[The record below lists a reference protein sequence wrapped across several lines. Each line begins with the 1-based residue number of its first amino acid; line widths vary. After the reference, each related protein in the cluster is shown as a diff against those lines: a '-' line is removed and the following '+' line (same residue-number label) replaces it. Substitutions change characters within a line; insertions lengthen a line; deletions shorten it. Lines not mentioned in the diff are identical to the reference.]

1 MKSLHIVRDK
11 RPELFHLLNVLPN
24 KQKYLFDPASYGQY
38 LYGTHKK
45 PFSKRFIDRE
55 HIVGS
60 FINNKN
66 PLIIK
71 TNNYPIVTLNEKSYE
86 LVNLHVHSKKLRKA
100 RV

>member
-45 PFSKRFIDRE
+45 PFSKDL
-55 HIVGS
+55 
-60 FINNKN
+60 
-66 PLIIK
+66 LIEN
-71 TNNYPIVTLNEKSYE
+71 T
-86 LVNLHVHSKKLRKA
+86 
-100 RV
+100 